1 MALSIVL
8 SNDEGVPFTPG
19 SLVLGVVKLVA
30 LSDQPIGSVAIS
42 FVGRSKVLLVHSYGD
57 MTTSRSDY
65 KSCGYLFCKN
75 LNLYSGKYT
84 HPKGTYVWPFVFRIP
99 EFAHSNLDGY
109 TDMGD
114 TFDHRPPWRGSD
126 NFDHHPLPPSMDHT
140 GAFNCSVE
148 YLLHATL
155 IRPPKPYIAFS
166 NNVGVSKFIQVDCP
180 PERIDPEAGNEWP
193 YETYHRN
200 FHIRCT
206 DPSTSMKN
214 RVVLMIRRSA
224 QGSMEA
230 APRPKLGIQLC
241 VLVPKIVGTR
251 PDTTIPILLSVTCLS
266 KTGAKKDGCL
276 AEVPFPSP
284 TIRIKR
290 FTISI
295 STHTRVRAG
304 CHFPV
309 EKRKV
314 FLGKGACEIPLTG
327 DTSGGEVSNEP
338 TPFPTN
344 SVNLGDIANVRFPHG
359 RLVPDFSTYNIFR
372 AYCLDLRFKVGYAHK
387 TFNFAIRDIPVRVV
401 SAGILASDFD
411 TTTLHDSA
419 VISQPPNIDDID
431 DIFGPPPCYRP

>member
-30 LSDQPIGSVAIS
+30 LCDQPIGSVAIS
-42 FVGRSKVLLVHSYGD
+42 FVGRSKVLLVHSFGD

-114 TFDHRPPWRGSD
+114 TFDDRPPWRGSGA
-126 NFDHHPLPPSMDHT
+126 FDHHPLPPSMDHT

-155 IRPPKPYIAFS
+155 IRPPKPHIAFS
-166 NNVGVSKFIQVDCP
+166 NNVGISKFIQVECP
-180 PERIDPEAGNEWP
+180 PAPIDSEAGDEWP
-193 YETYHRN
+193 YETYHHN
-200 FHIRCT
+200 FQIRCVN
-206 DPSTSMKN
+206 PSTSMKN
-214 RVVLMIRRSA
+214 RVILMIRRST
-224 QGSMEA
+224 QSSMEA
-230 APRPKLGIQLC
+230 ARRPKIGIQLC
-241 VLVPKIVGTR
+241 VLVPKIVATR
-251 PDTTIPILLSVTCLS
+251 PDTTIPILLSATCLGM
-266 KTGAKKDGCL
+266 TGAKKDGCL
-276 AEVPFPSP
+276 ADVQFPSP
-284 TIRIKR
+284 TITIKR

-295 STHTRVRAG
+295 STHTKVRAG
-304 CHFPV
+304 CHYPV
-309 EKRKV
+309 EKKKV
-314 FLGKGACEIPLTG
+314 FLGKGACEIPWTG
-327 DTSGGEVSNEP
+327 DAPGREVPDEA

-344 SVNLGDIANVRFPHG
+344 SVNLGDIANVRFPYG

-372 AYCLDLRFKVGYAHK
+372 AYCLDLRFKVEYAHK
-387 TFNFAIRDIPVRVV
+387 NFKFAIRDIPVRVV
-401 SAGILASDFD
+401 SVGISASDFD

-419 VISQPPNIDDID
+419 VIPQPATIDGIDDL
-431 DIFGPPPCYRP
+431 FGPPPCYRP

>member
-30 LSDQPIGSVAIS
+30 LCDLPIGSVAIS

-99 EFAHSNLDGY
+99 GFAHSNLDGY

-114 TFDHRPPWRGSD
+114 AFDHRPPWRGSD
-126 NFDHHPLPPSMDHT
+126 AFGHHPLPPSMDHT

-155 IRPPKPYIAFS
+155 IRPPESRFAFS
-166 NNVGVSKFIQVDCP
+166 NNVGISKSIQVECP
-180 PERIDPEAGNEWP
+180 PERIDSEDGSEWP
-193 YETYHRN
+193 YETYHHN
-200 FHIRCT
+200 FQIRCVN
-206 DPSTSMKN
+206 PSTSMKN
-214 RVVLMIRRSA
+214 RVILMIRRSA
-224 QGSMEA
+224 QSPVEA
-230 APRPKLGIQLC
+230 TPRPKLGIQLC

-251 PDTTIPILLSVTCLS
+251 PDTTIPILLSATCLGM
-266 KTGAKKDGCL
+266 TGAKKDECL
-276 AEVPFPSP
+276 ADVQFPSP
-284 TIRIKR
+284 TITIKR

-295 STHTRVRAG
+295 SAHTKVRAG
-304 CHFPV
+304 CHYPV
-309 EKRKV
+309 EKKKV

-327 DTSGGEVSNEP
+327 DAPDREISNEA

-344 SVNLGDIANVRFPHG
+344 SVNLGDVANVRFPYK

-372 AYCLDLRFKVGYAHK
+372 AYCLDLRFKVEYAHK
-387 TFNFAIRDIPVRVV
+387 TFKFAIRDIPVRVV
-401 SAGILASDFD
+401 SAGFLASDFD

-419 VISQPPNIDDID
+419 VIPQPATIDGIDDD
-431 DIFGPPPCYRP
+431 FGPPPCYQP